1 MAERPGII
9 LYFDMVAP
17 LKRLGYEDKG
27 KLLEAMLE
35 YGQYGVVP
43 ELDGVL
49 PFIWDCIQPKLDADA
64 KRYRKTVFQK
74 TYSSYCAKEKKAGRV
89 PMDFDDWC
97 EKEGI
102 DTTEWNRVE
111 PCDTMRYPTEKGNT
125 NTTSKSNAARD
136 GNPKSMTM
144 GEVDGGGK
152 GEEEP
157 TQDKNFETLRREK
170 MAMLKEKR

>member
-74 TYSSYCAKEKKAGRV
+74 THASYCAKEKKAGRT

-97 EKEGI
+97 EKEGV
-102 DTTEWNRVE
+102 DTSEWHRME
-111 PCDTMRYPTEKGNT
+111 PCDIMRCPTEKGNT
-125 NTTSKSNAARD
+125 NTTSKSYSNID
-136 GNPKSMTM
+136 GKSMTM

-157 TQDKNFETLRREK
+157 PQEKNFEALRREK
-170 MAMLKEKR
+170 MAMLTGMR